1 MTSRPLPSDQ
11 LAAARPASAAADAP
25 GSTHAAA
32 AIPVLRR
39 WLLWCIVAVFL
50 AVSVG
55 GITRLTES
63 GLSITEWKPV
73 SGVLPPMSAAGWEA
87 EFAKFKAIP
96 QASATHAGIT
106 MTGFKWI
113 YWWEWFHR
121 IVARG
126 VGLVFAVPFLW
137 FLAKGRIPPQYRW
150 RLAWLPVLTLGQ
162 GFLGWYMVQSG
173 LTERTEVSAY
183 RLAAH
188 LTLALAI
195 LVVAL
200 WTREDLR
207 EDAAA
212 LARDDADADD
222 RAAGSGAVSSA
233 WRRGLLALT
242 VLIGITI
249 VSGAFVAG
257 LRAGKVYNTF
267 PLMGG
272 ALIPAGY
279 AAVDGVLANAA
290 ENPIAAQFHHR
301 VLAILTALLALFA
314 AWRAGRAGPGELPIS
329 VVRAVQWLGAAVLVQ
344 VTVGII
350 TLLYAVPVA
359 LGALHQFVGV
369 LTLTAAVLAVHRA
382 RRPLEAT
389 V

>member
-1 MTSRPLPSDQ
+1 MTSVD
-11 LAAARPASAAADAP
+11 AAATVGGGTSHLA
-25 GSTHAAA
+25 
-32 AIPVLRR
+32 LRR
-39 WLLWCIVAVFL
+39 WLMACIVSVFL

-73 SGVLPPMSAAGWEA
+73 SGVLPPMDEASWQA
-87 EFAKFKAIP
+87 EFAKFQAIP

-121 IVARG
+121 LVARG
-126 VGLVFAVPFLW
+126 VGLVFAIPFVV
-137 FLAKGRIPPQYRW
+137 FLARGTIPKGMRL
-150 RLAWLPVLTLGQ
+150 RLAWLPLLTLGQ

-173 LTERTEVSAY
+173 LSVRTEVSAY

-188 LTLALAI
+188 LSLALAI

-200 WTREDLR
+200 WTWADLR
-207 EDAAA
+207 PRAAA
-212 LARDDADADD
+212 GP
-222 RAAGSGAVSSA
+222 AAPASAA
-233 WRRGLLALT
+233 WRRAMHGLTAL
-242 VLIGITI
+242 IAITI

-257 LRAGKVYNTF
+257 LRAGKVFNEF

-272 ALIPAGY
+272 QLVPVGY
-279 AAVDGVLANAA
+279 GAVDGVLANAA

-301 VLAILTALLALFA
+301 WLAVLTGVLALVA
-314 AWRAGRAGPGELPIS
+314 AWRAGLAAPAALAPAA
-329 VVRAVQWLGAAVLVQ
+329 VRAVRVLGAVVLVQ
-344 VTVGII
+344 VAVGIV
-350 TLLYAVPVA
+350 TLLMAVPVA

-369 LTLTAAVLAVHRA
+369 VALSAAVLAVHALRGTA
-382 RRPLEAT
+382 GLR
-389 V
+389 